1 MKTKEYSMREMIIDQ
16 CLGTGREFTRED
28 VTLTRA
34 HWRNRKGN
42 FSHGVNFFKKS
53 LAKSK
58 ILCYLC
64 RQFAITSDL
73 LNSGGYSC
81 REIIAPT
88 IL

>member
-42 FSHGVNFFKKS
+42 FSHGVNFKKKVWQNRKYYVTFADNS
-53 LAKSK
+53 L
-58 ILCYLC
+58 
-64 RQFAITSDL
+64 
-73 LNSGGYSC
+73 
-81 REIIAPT
+81 
-88 IL
+88 